1 MNLGEFWE
9 ISPTSECLKILN
21 NKRCEV
27 TWRLSLN
34 DYHISPRFSRFEIHL
49 PGTAV
54 PPAMQKK
61 NTNKQSNLR
70 SRQNSLGLI
79 AGNHKWPIYGFM
91 QQQFGKNV
99 RIFRHLD
106 GPSLIPEGHLISH
119 PVIPISNNKIITWD
133 ANPDRSLMAEFR
145 KTHPPTFRLS
155 DGKVNRPTLPPGTL
169 CSIVAGIVF
178 RR

>member
-1 MNLGEFWE
+1 MPKN
-9 ISPTSECLKILN
+9 TKQQ
-21 NKRCEV
+21 EV
-27 TWRLSLN
+27 WGHMTTVIERLSHQSSFLTIWN
-34 DYHISPRFSRFEIHL
+34 SPPWHGSS
-49 PGTAV
+49 TCNC
-54 PPAMQKK
+54 QKK
-61 NTNKQSNLR
+61 THKQKSNLR
-70 SRQNSLGLI
+70 SGQNSLGWLLVI
-79 AGNHKWPIYGFM
+79 TSGPFIFT
-91 QQQFGKNV
+91 QQFGKNV

-169 CSIVAGIVF
+169 WSIVAGIVF